1 MKLIDIEQYRDDPRL
16 TREWPPVFVP
26 EYERRVKLL
35 TTMRADPQ
43 LLTALKVHYAE
54 NPIDFILDM
63 ITSFDPRNAGTE
75 LPTTFPFKLFFRQVE
90 IVAMLHECVIHKESA
105 LIKKVRDC
113 GATVCACAY
122 AVWMWTFMDGANVIL
137 GSRKEMLVDRLG
149 DPGSIFEK
157 VRAMIRLL
165 PPEFQPDGFDEK
177 QHFNYMKIVNP
188 VNGSTITGE
197 AGDNI
202 GRGSRA
208 RLVVLDEH
216 AFLDRAE
223 NVEAAVG
230 DAADARLDI
239 STVNG
244 MNMFYRRYQAGK
256 EWTQGHDIPKGTI
269 RRMTFSWFDHPAK
282 TQEWYDRRRA
292 SAEAAGILHKFAAE
306 VDGDFA
312 ASVTGVVIPSKWV
325 QACIDAHKVLGWPEP
340 TGKRIA
346 AMDVADTDSGDPSA
360 MTVKRGYLVESNIT
374 DTGESDKV
382 ARQWYMLADMI
393 GCREWRYESTGVG
406 AGARSG
412 ASSYQRA
419 ALDKGRDLATLPHLI
434 NWSPSGAVVKPNCD
448 VSTGLPVEP
457 GDKESIR
464 NKDFY
469 VNIRSQAWWKLRTL
483 CHNTYKARY
492 EGADV
497 DPDECLSFSS
507 DMEGLQELL
516 VEISQPTYMVND
528 NTGKI
533 LIDKNPDGV
542 SSPNRADSLMIAV
555 SPLRPDVDETMHVG
569 GMGADSIEYV
579 AVG

>member
-1 MKLIDIEQYRDDPRL
+1 MKPIDIEQYRDDPRL
-16 TREWPPVFVP
+16 TRDWPPNYVP
-26 EYERRVKLL
+26 EYQRRIELLTNMRKDPKLL
-35 TTMRADPQ
+35 A
-43 LLTALKVHYAE
+43 ALKVHYSE

-63 ITSFDPRNAGTE
+63 VTSFDPRNAGTE

-90 IVAMLHECVIHKESA
+90 ILAMLHECVMYKESG

-122 AVWMWTFMDGANVIL
+122 AIWMWTFMDGANIIF

-157 VRAMIRLL
+157 VRAMVRLL
-165 PPEFQPDGFDEK
+165 PPEFQPEGFDPK

-208 RLVVLDEH
+208 RLIVLDEH

-244 MNMFYRRYQAGK
+244 MNMFYRRYMAGK
-256 EWTQGHDIPKGTI
+256 EWSQGHDIPRGVI
-269 RRMTFSWFDHPAK
+269 RRFTFQWFDHPAK
-282 TQEWYDRRRA
+282 TPEWYQRRKEA
-292 SAEAAGILHKFAAE
+292 AEAAGILHKFAAE

-325 QACIDAHKVLGWPEP
+325 QACVDAHIELNWPEP
-340 TGKRIA
+340 TGRRIA
-346 AMDVADTDSGDPSA
+346 AMDVADSDSGDPSA
-360 MTVKRGYLVESNIT
+360 MTVRRGYLVESNT
-374 DTGESDKV
+374 VSTGESGKV
-382 ARQWYMLADMI
+382 AREWYSLADMLN
-393 GCREWRYESTGVG
+393 CNEWRYESTGVG
-406 AGARSG
+406 AGAREG
-412 ASSYQRA
+412 A
-419 ALDKGRDLATLPHLI
+419 ALQQAHRLEQGRRLESLPGI
-434 NWSPSGAVVKPNCD
+434 VKWSPTSAVVNPNCD
-448 VSTGLPVEP
+448 LLTGEPVQP

-464 NKDFY
+464 NKDYFA
-469 VNIRSQAWWKLRTL
+469 NIRSQAWWRLRTL

-492 EGADV
+492 EGAQIS
-497 DPDECLSFSS
+497 PDDCISIPSTL
-507 DMEGLQELL
+507 EGVQELL
-516 VEISQPTYMVND
+516 TELSQPTYSTHLT
-528 NTGKI
+528 TGKVV
-533 LIDKNPDGV
+533 IDKQPEGTR
-542 SSPNRADSLMIAV
+542 SPNRADSLMISV
-555 SPLRPDVDETMHVG
+555 SPVRPEIDTDVSVG
-569 GMGADSIEYV
+569 AQGVDTVQHMAIG
-579 AVG
+579 